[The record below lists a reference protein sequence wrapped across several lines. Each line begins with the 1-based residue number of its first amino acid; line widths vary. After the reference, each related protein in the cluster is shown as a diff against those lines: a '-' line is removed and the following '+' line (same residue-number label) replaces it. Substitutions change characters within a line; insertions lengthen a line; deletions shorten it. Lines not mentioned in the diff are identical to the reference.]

1 VVVKGSR
8 VVGLEWLAEALRRGV
23 DAASEPGLAS

>member
-1 VVVKGSR
+1 VKGSR

-23 DAASEPGLAS
+23 EGAEERGLAS